1 MLRTALKPTWIA
13 GLILALVVS
22 GVFVLL
28 GKWQMDNAASAPP
41 PLTQTETPVP
51 LTEHFVPGKAM
62 YGTEAD
68 QVVTLGGQFLPDTD
82 VFIHPRLHGDEE
94 GYWVVTAFR
103 VQGAPQ
109 DEVIPVVRGWTE
121 STGQTDPA
129 PEGEIQMTGRLLP
142 AEGPGPEGI
151 EQTPDGTVLANL
163 ASAELI
169 NLWDVR
175 SYAGYV
181 APFEMTASGA
191 GGAAEGAAGGAAD
204 GEEVGA
210 TVAGSSLEP
219 VIVGPQPQETT
230 YNWMNIFYAIEWVVF
245 AGFAIYLWWRFLR
258 DDHLRAQDE
267 AELDRRWAEQWSADE
282 LQRRREQAREA
293 KQRAVEEY
301 ERFHGVPASAS
312 ISASAS
318 RTSASQTSA
327 PDQRSQQTQQAQRI
341 QQTQQSQEPQ

>member
-1 MLRTALKPTWIA
+1 MLKTALKPTWIA

-51 LTEHFVPGKAM
+51 LTEHFVPEKAM

-68 QVVTLGGQFLPDTD
+68 QVITMTGQFLPGTD
-82 VFIHPRLHGDEE
+82 VFIHPRLNGEQE
-94 GYWVVTAFR
+94 GYWVVSAFR

-109 DEVIPVVRGWTE
+109 EEVIPVVRGWTA
-121 STGQTDPA
+121 STGVSEPA
-129 PEGEIQMTGRLLP
+129 PEGELDVTGRLLP

-151 EQTPDGTVLANL
+151 QQTSDGTVLANL

-181 APFEMTASGA
+181 APFEVATGA
-191 GGAAEGAAGGAAD
+191 GTV
-204 GEEVGA
+204 VGA
-210 TVAGSSLEP
+210 TAADSALEP

-258 DDHLRAQDE
+258 DDHLRSLEE
-267 AELDRRWAEQWSADE
+267 AELDRQWAEEWKAAE
-282 LQRRREQAREA
+282 LERRRAQAREA
-293 KQRAVEEY
+293 KQRAIEQY
-301 ERFHGVPASAS
+301 ENFHGESVSAS
-312 ISASAS
+312 SSPAPPA
-318 RTSASQTSA
+318 RNQPAQQT
-327 PDQRSQQTQQAQRI
+327 QRSQEHQ
-341 QQTQQSQEPQ
+341 

>member
-1 MLRTALKPTWIA
+1 MVLKTALKPTWIA

-51 LTEHFVPGKAM
+51 LTEHFVPEKSM

-68 QVVTLGGQFLPDTD
+68 QVITMTGQFLPDTD
-82 VFIHPRLHGDEE
+82 VFIHPRLNGEQE
-94 GYWVVTAFR
+94 GYWVVSAFR
-103 VQGAPQ
+103 VEGAPQ
-109 DEVIPVVRGWTE
+109 DEVIPVVRGWTA
-121 STGQTDPA
+121 STGVSEPA
-129 PEGEIQMTGRLLP
+129 PEGELDLTGRLLP

-151 EQTPDGTVLANL
+151 QQTPDGTVLTSL

-181 APFEMTASGA
+181 APFEMTTGA
-191 GGAAEGAAGGAAD
+191 GTM
-204 GEEVGA
+204 VGA
-210 TVAGSSLEP
+210 TAADSALEP

-258 DDHLRAQDE
+258 DDHLRNLEE
-267 AELDRRWAEQWSADE
+267 AELDRQWAEEWKAAE
-282 LQRRREQAREA
+282 LERRRAQAREA
-293 KQRAVEEY
+293 KQQAIEQY
-301 ERFHGVPASAS
+301 ENFHGESVTVSPSPAPPARNQP
-312 ISASAS
+312 AQ
-318 RTSASQTSA
+318 QT
-327 PDQRSQQTQQAQRI
+327 QRSQEHQ
-341 QQTQQSQEPQ
+341 